1 MFIDILTIVVGTI
14 RVTKDGFLVF
24 SGKHDTKRYDHM
36 CVKAFKNE
44 YLVNVSFP
52 LSDIRMVYKKRF
64 NATNNALFLKIKDG
78 QEIMLHFYDKNAD
91 SFLNTISSSVSVKKD
106 SYSHYIN
113 G

>member
-24 SGKHDTKRYDHM
+24 SGKHDSKRFDHM

-44 YLVNVSFP
+44 YFVYLSFP
-52 LSDIRMVYKKRF
+52 LSDIRMIYKKRF

-78 QEIMLHFYDKNAD
+78 QEIMLFFY
-91 SFLNTISSSVSVKKD
+91 
-106 SYSHYIN
+106 
-113 G
+113 